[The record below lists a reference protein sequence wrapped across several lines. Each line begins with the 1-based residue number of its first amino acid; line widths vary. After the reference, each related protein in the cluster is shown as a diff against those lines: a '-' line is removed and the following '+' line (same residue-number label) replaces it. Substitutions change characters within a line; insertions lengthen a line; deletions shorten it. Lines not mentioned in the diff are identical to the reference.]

1 MNAKEKK
8 IALEKQQLSKK
19 VNIVS
24 AKALKNLKQLKAEKV
39 PKKAGKK
46 VKHHK
51 KGSGALSLTT
61 SAVIAITST
70 ALFF

>member
-24 AKALKNLKQLKAEKV
+24 AKALKNLKQLKAEKG
-39 PKKAGKK
+39 PK
-46 VKHHK
+46 
-51 KGSGALSLTT
+51 
-61 SAVIAITST
+61 
-70 ALFF
+70 

>member
-24 AKALKNLKQLKAEKV
+24 AKALKNLKQLKADKGL
-39 PKKAGKK
+39 KKAGKK
-46 VKHHK
+46 AKHHK
-51 KGSGALSLTT
+51 KGSGALALTT
-61 SAVIAITST
+61 SVVIAMAST